1 MSKEKYN
8 IVIIGAGLTGL
19 AFCNL
24 LKKSDIKIKLID
36 NNPESFY
43 KNIITDRYIVLSNT
57 SRLILESIDLWE
69 QVSKYCTKIKNIHIS
84 KKNIFGSTLVKSRD
98 ENLGSLGYQI
108 PIQELIRIFYE
119 NIKGENNIEISH
131 ESAVTAIESG
141 DNVKIS
147 FSHKSVMREITANS
161 VIFSTGAEDNLV
173 DSIFTEKIQKDYQQN
188 AFTCEIVSDKYNCET
203 AFERFT
209 NLGIL
214 GVIPR
219 KEGNWTL
226 IYSTNKEESEFI
238 YNLDNKKVVNY
249 FQKLLGEKCGKIREV
264 KNINIYPLKMK
275 YHKSFTKN
283 NICLLGDAAHTLH
296 PIAAQSFNLSLR
308 DCAYLTT
315 IIKEGIINSRKFS
328 KIFEEYHSKRIKEVE
343 RLVKFTDTL
352 ASFIHGDS
360 TFKNNIIS
368 LSFLIMDT
376 NKKLRVNIIRYL
388 LGINFS
394 QSLIS
399 NLKE

>member
-43 KNIITDRYIVLSNT
+43 KNIMTDRYIVLSNT

-131 ESAVTAIESG
+131 ESDVTAIESG

-161 VIFSTGAEDNLV
+161 VIFSTGAADNLV

-264 KNINIYPLKMK
+264 NNINIYPLKMK

-315 IIKEGIINSRKFS
+315 IIKEGIINNRKFS
-328 KIFEEYHSKRIKEVE
+328 KIFEEYHFKRIKEVE

>member
-43 KNIITDRYIVLSNT
+43 KNIMTDRYIVLSNT

-131 ESAVTAIESG
+131 ESDVTAIESG

-161 VIFSTGAEDNLV
+161 VIFSTGAADNLV

-264 KNINIYPLKMK
+264 NNINIYPLKMK

-315 IIKEGIINSRKFS
+315 IVKEGIINNRKFS
-328 KIFEEYHSKRIKEVE
+328 KIFEEYHFKRIKEVE

>member
-131 ESAVTAIESG
+131 ESDVTAIESG

-147 FSHKSVMREITANS
+147 FLHKSVMREISANS
-161 VIFSTGAEDNLV
+161 VIFSTGAADNLV

-264 KNINIYPLKMK
+264 NNINIYPLKMK
-275 YHKSFTKN
+275 YHKSFTK
-283 NICLLGDAAHTLH
+283 
-296 PIAAQSFNLSLR
+296 
-308 DCAYLTT
+308 
-315 IIKEGIINSRKFS
+315 II
-328 KIFEEYHSKRIKEVE
+328 YV
-343 RLVKFTDTL
+343 
-352 ASFIHGDS
+352 
-360 TFKNNIIS
+360 
-368 LSFLIMDT
+368 
-376 NKKLRVNIIRYL
+376 Y
-388 LGINFS
+388 
-394 QSLIS
+394 
-399 NLKE
+399 

>member
-43 KNIITDRYIVLSNT
+43 KNIMTDRYIVLSNT

-131 ESAVTAIESG
+131 ESDVTAIESG

-161 VIFSTGAEDNLV
+161 VIFSTGAADNLV

-238 YNLDNKKVVNY
+238 YNLDNKTVVNY

-264 KNINIYPLKMK
+264 NNINIYPLKMK

-315 IIKEGIINSRKFS
+315 IIKEGIINNRKFS
-328 KIFEEYHSKRIKEVE
+328 KIFEEYHFKRIQEVE

>member
-43 KNIITDRYIVLSNT
+43 KNIMTDRYIVLSNT

-131 ESAVTAIESG
+131 ESDVTAIESG

-161 VIFSTGAEDNLV
+161 VIFSTGAADNLV

-238 YNLDNKKVVNY
+238 YNLDNKTVVNY

-264 KNINIYPLKMK
+264 NNINIYPLKMK

-315 IIKEGIINSRKFS
+315 IIKEGIINNRKFS
-328 KIFEEYHSKRIKEVE
+328 KIFEEYHFKRIKEVE

>member
-131 ESAVTAIESG
+131 ESDVTGIESG

-264 KNINIYPLKMK
+264 NNINIYPLKMK

-315 IIKEGIINSRKFS
+315 IIKEGIINNRKFS
-328 KIFEEYHSKRIKEVE
+328 KIFEEYHFKRIKEVE

>member
-43 KNIITDRYIVLSNT
+43 KNIMTDRYIVLSNT

-131 ESAVTAIESG
+131 ESDVTAIESG

-161 VIFSTGAEDNLV
+161 VIFSTGAADNLV

-264 KNINIYPLKMK
+264 NNINIYPLKMK

-315 IIKEGIINSRKFS
+315 IIKEGIINNRKFS
-328 KIFEEYHSKRIKEVE
+328 K
-343 RLVKFTDTL
+343 
-352 ASFIHGDS
+352 
-360 TFKNNIIS
+360 NI
-368 LSFLIMDT
+368 
-376 NKKLRVNIIRYL
+376 
-388 LGINFS
+388 
-394 QSLIS
+394 
-399 NLKE
+399 

>member
-119 NIKGENNIEISH
+119 NIKDENNIEISH

-264 KNINIYPLKMK
+264 NNINIYPLKMK

-315 IIKEGIINSRKFS
+315 IIKEGIINNRKFS

>member
-43 KNIITDRYIVLSNT
+43 KNIMTDRYIVLSNT

-131 ESAVTAIESG
+131 ESDVTAIESG

-161 VIFSTGAEDNLV
+161 VIFSTGAADNLV

-264 KNINIYPLKMK
+264 NNINIYPLKMK

-315 IIKEGIINSRKFS
+315 IVKEGIINNRKFS
-328 KIFEEYHSKRIKEVE
+328 KIFEEYHFKRIQEVE

>member
-43 KNIITDRYIVLSNT
+43 RNIITDRYIVLSNT

-119 NIKGENNIEISH
+119 NIKDENNIEISH

-315 IIKEGIINSRKFS
+315 IIKEGIINNRKFS
-328 KIFEEYHSKRIKEVE
+328 KIFEEYHFKRIKEVE

>member
-43 KNIITDRYIVLSNT
+43 RNIITDRYIVLSNT

-131 ESAVTAIESG
+131 ESDVTAIESG

-147 FSHKSVMREITANS
+147 FSHKSVMREISANS
-161 VIFSTGAEDNLV
+161 VIFSTGAADNLV

-264 KNINIYPLKMK
+264 NNINIYPLKMK

-315 IIKEGIINSRKFS
+315 IIKEGIINNRKFS
-328 KIFEEYHSKRIKEVE
+328 KIFSEYHFKRIKEVE

>member
-131 ESAVTAIESG
+131 ESDVTAIESG

-147 FSHKSVMREITANS
+147 FLHKSVMREISANS
-161 VIFSTGAEDNLV
+161 VIFSTGAADNLV

-264 KNINIYPLKMK
+264 NNINIYPLKMK

-315 IIKEGIINSRKFS
+315 IIKEGIINNRKFS
-328 KIFEEYHSKRIKEVE
+328 KIFEEYHFKRIKEVE

>member
-43 KNIITDRYIVLSNT
+43 RNIITDRYIVLSNT

-131 ESAVTAIESG
+131 ESDVTAIESG

-147 FSHKSVMREITANS
+147 FSHKSVMREISANS
-161 VIFSTGAEDNLV
+161 VIFSTGAADNLV

-315 IIKEGIINSRKFS
+315 IIKEGIINNRKFS
-328 KIFEEYHSKRIKEVE
+328 KIFSEYHFKRIKEVE

>member
-131 ESAVTAIESG
+131 ESDVTAIESG

-147 FSHKSVMREITANS
+147 FSHKSVMREISANS
-161 VIFSTGAEDNLV
+161 VIFSTGAADNLV

-264 KNINIYPLKMK
+264 NNINIYPLKMK

-308 DCAYLTT
+308 DCVYLTT
-315 IIKEGIINSRKFS
+315 IIKEGIINNRKFS
-328 KIFEEYHSKRIKEVE
+328 KIFEEYHFKRIKEVE

>member
-24 LKKSDIKIKLID
+24 LKKSDIKIKLIY

-43 KNIITDRYIVLSNT
+43 RNIITDRYIVLSNT

-131 ESAVTAIESG
+131 ESDVTAIESG

-147 FSHKSVMREITANS
+147 FSHKSVMREISANS
-161 VIFSTGAEDNLV
+161 VIFSTGAADNLV

-315 IIKEGIINSRKFS
+315 IIKEGIINNRKFS
-328 KIFEEYHSKRIKEVE
+328 KIFSEYHFKRIKEVE

>member
-43 KNIITDRYIVLSNT
+43 KNIMTDRYIVLSNT

-131 ESAVTAIESG
+131 ESDVTAIESG

-161 VIFSTGAEDNLV
+161 VIFSTGAADNLV

-264 KNINIYPLKMK
+264 NNINIYPLKMK

-315 IIKEGIINSRKFS
+315 IIKEGIINNRKFS
-328 KIFEEYHSKRIKEVE
+328 KIFEEYHFKRIQEVE

>member
-119 NIKGENNIEISH
+119 NIKDENNIEISH

-264 KNINIYPLKMK
+264 NNINIYPLKMK